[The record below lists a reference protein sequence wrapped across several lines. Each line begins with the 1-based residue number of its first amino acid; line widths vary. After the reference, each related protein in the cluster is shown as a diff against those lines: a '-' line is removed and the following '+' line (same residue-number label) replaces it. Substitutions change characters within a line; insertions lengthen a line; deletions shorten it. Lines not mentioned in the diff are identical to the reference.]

1 MRIKM
6 NSNERKVQLASHY
19 KLPELD
25 KAYSK
30 GKIHVMKLANAS
42 NASASSKLQMIEV
55 EPV

>member
-1 MRIKM
+1 M
-6 NSNERKVQLASHY
+6 NLNERKVQLASHY